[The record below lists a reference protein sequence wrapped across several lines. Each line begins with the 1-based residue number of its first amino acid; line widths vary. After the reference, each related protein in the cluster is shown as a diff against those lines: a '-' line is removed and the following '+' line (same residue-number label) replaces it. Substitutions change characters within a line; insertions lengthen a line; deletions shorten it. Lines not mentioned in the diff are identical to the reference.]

1 MAKPVI
7 LAVDDD
13 PEVLNAVERDLR
25 QHFRADYRVMKVG
38 SGAEALETTRQL
50 KQRGSMIALFLVD
63 ERMPEMTGT
72 QFLIEA
78 IKLYPDARKVLL
90 TAYADTETA
99 ITAIND
105 IGLDQYL
112 LKPWE
117 PPSERLFP
125 VLDDLLMDW
134 VARTRPPFDGMR
146 IAGTTLS
153 SSSYALKDFL
163 SGNQVPYQW
172 VDLEDDAPMREL
184 VSAMP
189 DGMQRLPVVFFPDGT
204 TMVQPSPLDLAA
216 RIGMQTQA
224 LRPFYDLVV
233 VGGGPAGL
241 AGAVY
246 GASEGLKTILVE
258 RYATGGQAG
267 TSSQIENYLGFPT
280 GVSGADLAR
289 RATMQAKRFG
299 AEILTAQDVVEIR
312 RNDPYRT
319 VKLSDGSELS
329 CYSVMIA
336 SGMEVR
342 RLEVPGVEEL
352 VGAGVFYGAALTEA
366 AAYRDRD
373 VVVIGGANSAGQGAM
388 FFSRHARSVTMLIR
402 GSKLSAGMSQ
412 YLVDRIAETK
422 NVRVLPNSVVTAV
435 TGDGRLESITVENLL
450 TDERTELPAAAMFI
464 FIGTAP
470 RTFDPDD
477 VADSM
482 IEGSTMY
489 GYFGYS
495 LDQAGDIVGIGAPP
509 LASRQRAVGRA
520 VGYSHHER
528 LHARSTALE
537 HAVRTLKLAQA
548 PEDVG
553 LAVACPVAEW
563 SVHVFPVGRRLQAIR
578 ARLLLAKQWIGFIA
592 CQRIQLAIAR
602 FGGEST
608 CVHGR

>member
-1 MAKPVI
+1 MPKPVI

-25 QHFRADYRVMKVG
+25 QHFRTDYRVMKVG
-38 SGAEALETTRQL
+38 SGGEALETTRQL
-50 KQRGSMIALFLVD
+50 KKRGSMIALFLVD

-72 QFLIEA
+72 QFLAEA
-78 IKLYPDARKVLL
+78 LKLYPDARKVLL

-99 ITAIND
+99 ITAINH

-125 VLDDLLMDW
+125 VLDDLLTDW
-134 VARTRPPFDGMR
+134 VAKTRPALDGLR
-146 IAGTTLS
+146 IAGTVLS

-172 VDLEDDAPMREL
+172 VDLESDAPMREL

-189 DGMQRLPVVFFPDGT
+189 EGMQRLPVVFFPDGT
-204 TMVQPSPLDLAA
+204 TMVQPAPREVAERL
-216 RIGMQTQA
+216 GMQTQA
-224 LRPFYDLVV
+224 KLPFYDLVV

-289 RATMQAKRFG
+289 RATMQARRFG
-299 AEILTAQDVVEIR
+299 AEILTTQDVVEIR

-329 CYSVMIA
+329 CFAVMIA
-336 SGMEVR
+336 AGMEVR

-373 VVVIGGANSAGQGAM
+373 VFVIGGANSAGQGAM

-402 GSKLSAGMSQ
+402 GSKLSTSMSQ

-422 NVRVLPNSVVTAV
+422 NVRVIPNSVVCGV
-435 TGDGRLESITVENLL
+435 SGDGRLESITVENVL
-450 TDERTELPAAAMFI
+450 TAERTECPAAAMFI

-470 RTFDPDD
+470 RTSMVEGLVERDSQGFILTGRDLMIDGRPPQGWRLVRDPFLFETSVPGVFAAGDARRGSGKR
-477 VADSM
+477 VASAVGEGSATVSM
-482 IEGSTMY
+482 IHQY
-489 GYFGYS
+489 
-495 LDQAGDIVGIGAPP
+495 
-509 LASRQRAVGRA
+509 
-520 VGYSHHER
+520 
-528 LHARSTALE
+528 LE
-537 HAVRTLKLAQA
+537 TV
-548 PEDVG
+548 
-553 LAVACPVAEW
+553 
-563 SVHVFPVGRRLQAIR
+563 
-578 ARLLLAKQWIGFIA
+578 
-592 CQRIQLAIAR
+592 
-602 FGGEST
+602 
-608 CVHGR
+608 